1 VSDSVSPWWDRGR
14 HEDRRGFLAA
24 RARILAAIRTWFADQ
39 GFIEADVGA
48 LAASPGA
55 EIHVEAFEA
64 GGLYLH
70 TSPEFA
76 MKKLLAAGE
85 QKIFFLGKVYRAGE
99 RGPMHA
105 PEFTMLEWY
114 RANAPY
120 DEVMADCVEI
130 ACVASA
136 AIGVDIWRRK
146 TLDLAGTLELGKS
159 ARWTAANAFRYF
171 AGIGLLETLDPRGYG
186 DRAKLAAQILDNPDH
201 EDRAGRLNVSPN
213 DTWSDIF
220 SKLLV
225 LDIEPKLGWGELTFL
240 TEYPLQ
246 EATLAWPCAHDPRVG
261 QRFEAYAFGL
271 ELANGYCE
279 LTDPEEQRR
288 RLEAAMAEKKR
299 RYGARWPIDEDFLRA
314 LAKMPP
320 ASGCALGVDRLVMLA
335 TGASHIEQV
344 LWNPLT

>member
-1 VSDSVSPWWDRGR
+1 VSDSVSPWWDRRR
-14 HEDRRGFLAA
+14 HEDRRGLLRA

-55 EIHVEAFEA
+55 EIHVQAFDTD
-64 GGLYLH
+64 GLYLH

-99 RGPMHA
+99 RGPLHA
-105 PEFTMLEWY
+105 PEFTILEWY

-120 DEVMADCVEI
+120 DEAMADCVEI
-130 ACVASA
+130 ARVASA
-136 AIGVDIWRRK
+136 AVGVHNWRREN
-146 TLDLAGTLELGKS
+146 LGSIRTLELGKS
-159 ARWTAANAFRYF
+159 ERWTAANAFRRF
-171 AGIGLLETLDPRGYG
+171 AGIDLLETLDPSGSG
-186 DRAKLAAQILDNPDH
+186 DRAKLAAQVLENPDH
-201 EDRAGRLNVSPN
+201 EDRARRLNVGPH

-225 LDIEPKLGWGELTFL
+225 LDIEPKLGWGELAFL

-246 EATLAWPCAHDPRVG
+246 EATLARPCAHDPRVG
-261 QRFEAYAFGL
+261 ERFEAYAFGL
-271 ELANGYCE
+271 ELANGYGE

-288 RLEAAMAEKKR
+288 RLEAAMAEKER
-299 RYGARWPIDEDFLRA
+299 RYGARWPVDEDFVAA
-314 LAKMPP
+314 LANMPP
-320 ASGCALGVDRLVMLA
+320 ASGCALGVDRLIMLA

-344 LWNPLT
+344 LWNPLP

>member
-1 VSDSVSPWWDRGR
+1 VSDGVSPWWDRGR

-48 LAASPGA
+48 LAVSPGA

-99 RGPMHA
+99 RGPLHA

-114 RANAPY
+114 RAHAPY

-130 ACVASA
+130 ARIASA
-136 AIGVDIWRRK
+136 AIGVDVWRREAFGSTR
-146 TLDLAGTLELGKS
+146 TLDVGKS
-159 ARWTAANAFRYF
+159 GRTTAANAFRYF
-171 AGIGLLETLDPRGYG
+171 AGIDLLETLDPHGCG
-186 DRAKLAAQILDNPDH
+186 DRAKLAAQVVGNSNF
-201 EDRAGRLNVSPN
+201 EDRVRPLHVSAD

-225 LDIEPKLGWGELTFL
+225 SDIEPLLGWGELTFL

-246 EATLAWPCAHDPRVG
+246 ETTLARPCPHDRRLG
-261 QRFEAYAFGL
+261 ERFETYALGL
-271 ELANGYCE
+271 ELANGYGE

-288 RLEAAMAEKKR
+288 RLEEAMAEKKR
-299 RYGARWPIDEDFLRA
+299 RYGARWPVDEDFLAA

-320 ASGCALGVDRLVMLA
+320 ASGCALGVDRLIMLA